1 MKLFF
6 FTFLISLF
14 QNLENKQ
21 IKNNLYIKVPI
32 NEIIKEL
39 ELEKLT
45 KEDCEKIIKNLII
58 LLDRY
63 VFLDISKNPPQPK
76 ESYHQ
81 PYDLIN
87 ELNNINKENNTFYDF
102 YREILIA
109 FGKTK
114 DLHLS
119 MSGEISFSF
128 CFPLIFF
135 VKENE
140 KKNVNIYA
148 KLKEDCSDFL
158 TDEIKSKI
166 NKNIDIPIKFIK
178 EKDPFEYIQNY
189 NGYFRSLRN
198 IHSQFS
204 LNLRTIS
211 QGSFSQYPFKL
222 NDDINNFDI
231 KEFIEFLENEEL

>member
-14 QNLENKQ
+14 QTLENKQ

-32 NEIIKEL
+32 NEIIQEL

-76 ESYHQ
+76 ESYHKSF
-81 PYDLIN
+81 DLIE
-87 ELNNINKENNTFYDF
+87 ELNKINKENNTYYDF
-102 YREILIA
+102 YREVKIA

-119 MSGEISFSF
+119 LTSNITFSF
-128 CFPLIFF
+128 CFP
-135 VKENE
+135 
-140 KKNVNIYA
+140 
-148 KLKEDCSDFL
+148 
-158 TDEIKSKI
+158 
-166 NKNIDIPIKFIK
+166 
-178 EKDPFEYIQNY
+178 
-189 NGYFRSLRN
+189 
-198 IHSQFS
+198 
-204 LNLRTIS
+204 
-211 QGSFSQYPFKL
+211 
-222 NDDINNFDI
+222 
-231 KEFIEFLENEEL
+231 